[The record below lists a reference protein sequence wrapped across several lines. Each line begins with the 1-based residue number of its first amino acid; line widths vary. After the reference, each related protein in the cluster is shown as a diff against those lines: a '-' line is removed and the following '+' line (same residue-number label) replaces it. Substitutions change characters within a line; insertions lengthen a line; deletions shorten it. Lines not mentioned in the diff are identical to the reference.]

1 MQSTENINKYGKG
14 RDHFIQPTCVGCQVK
29 FPVGCVHALPG
40 HECGPTAPLI

>member
-14 RDHFIQPTCVGCQVK
+14 RDHFIQPTCVGFQVK
-29 FPVGCVHALPG
+29 FPVGCVHVLPG